1 MTDPAP
7 IALDLT
13 GPRAGGRGA
22 AASLDLTRVLGPAL
36 ATTYLSLLVLLPL
49 AAVLSKAFQAGL
61 PSFVEAV
68 VQPEALAA
76 LRLTVISSAV
86 VVAVNALAGPLI
98 AWMLVRD
105 QFPGK
110 RVVAAIVDLPFALPT
125 VIAGLTLLSLYGPTS
140 PVHVDV
146 AYTWAGIVLALAFVT
161 LPFSVRSVQPVL
173 IELDREVEDAAA
185 TLGASSLTTFRRV
198 ILPVMAPAL
207 LVGAGLGFARALG
220 EFGSVVLISGNLP
233 FKTELASVRIFN
245 LVQSNDLQAAA
256 AVSVELLL
264 ISLVVLLALGVVRG
278 RVDAHLRGRP

>member
-1 MTDPAP
+1 VTDPAP